1 MLFGCKEN
9 VHVHIYVYMCVCVYI
24 YVCITITA
32 VEQKLTHYKSTI
44 TSKKKKTFVSRNIK
58 S

>member
-1 MLFGCKEN
+1 MQGECTCTYIC
-9 VHVHIYVYMCVCVYI
+9 VCVCVCVYI
-24 YVCITITA
+24 YVCITSTA
-32 VEQKLTHYKSTI
+32 VEQKLRHYKSTV